1 MAKFKVG
8 DRVICTERSTVG
20 FPGVVGEEY
29 IVERVVGDCIVLE
42 GRGSLKCYENRFK
55 LVEKKAEEAAAKPS
69 FKPGDR
75 VRLVEDYSL
84 AKAGAMA
91 TVGPRGMF
99 GEFVDIKFD
108 RNGHDGG
115 MPDGGYYPHQF
126 ILVSRPWPEKW
137 PDASIAPFAPASPAT
152 QATPTTRQ
160 LVSVQIDAI
169 DEEYGPVVTA
179 ATTSPAIVCLM
190 KNGRPLPAKEPFV
203 HANPVAASKEAGR
216 LAKKHR
222 GEEFAVYVLAATR
235 KDDPPTAKF
244 KIGEHVSVRRA
255 FGRVDRIK
263 TAAFINGRWGYTL
276 HKMKGFY
283 FDDDIGEV
291 KCEHEWQ
298 RLAQTGQRGA
308 AIRIIHEKTGLP
320 LEYAR
325 LAVNSWADA
334 MMIGRI

>member
-8 DRVICTERSTVG
+8 DRVVCTERSTVR
-20 FPGVVGEEY
+20 FPGDVGEEY
-29 IVERVVGDCIVLE
+29 VVASVNGSGNIALVGEGDSHCE
-42 GRGSLKCYENRFK
+42 ASRFK
-55 LVEKKAEEAAAKPS
+55 LVEKKTEEAAEKPN

-75 VRLVEDYSL
+75 VLLVKDCGS
-84 AKAGAMA
+84 AKVGAMA

-99 GEFVDIKFD
+99 GEFVDIEFD

-115 MPDGGYYPHQF
+115 MPDGGYYPYQF
-126 ILVSRPWPEKW
+126 ILVSRGWPT
-137 PDASIAPFAPASPAT
+137 PAT
-152 QATPTTRQ
+152 QATPTTRHP
-160 LVSVQIDAI
+160 VSVQVDAI

-179 ATTSPAIVCLM
+179 ATISPAIVCLM

-216 LAKKHR
+216 LANKHR

-235 KDDPPTAKF
+235 KDDPPPAKF
-244 KIGEHVSVRRA
+244 KVGDHVSVRRA

-263 TAAFINGRWGYTL
+263 TAAFINGKWGYTL

-283 FDDDIGEV
+283 LDDDISEV

-320 LEYAR
+320 LEHAR
-325 LAVNSWADA
+325 LAVNSWVDA

>member
-8 DRVICTERSTVG
+8 DRVVCTERSSFG
-20 FPGVVGEEY
+20 FPGEVGKEYVVASVNGSGNIALVGE
-29 IVERVVGDCIVLE
+29 GDSHCE
-42 GRGSLKCYENRFK
+42 ASRFK
-55 LVEKKAEEAAAKPS
+55 LVKKKSEEAAAKPN

-75 VRLVEDYSL
+75 VRLVEDCRL

-126 ILVSRPWPEKW
+126 ILVSRDAWPEKW
-137 PDASIAPFAPASPAT
+137 PDASIAPFVPAS
-152 QATPTTRQ
+152 ATPTTRQ
-160 LVSVQIDAI
+160 PVSVQVDAI

-203 HANPVAASKEAGR
+203 HADPVAASKEADR

-244 KIGEHVSVRRA
+244 KVGDHVSVRRA

-263 TAAFINGRWGYTL
+263 TAAFINGKWQFTL
-276 HKMKGFY
+276 HKMHGFY
-283 FDDDIGEV
+283 LEDDIDAV
-291 KCEHEWQ
+291 KFVHEWQ

-320 LEYAR
+320 LEHAR